1 MPGLGRGS
9 RSGFRPTGALEGAT
23 GLPVELHCQETGLI
37 DCRFDVKR
45 ITRLQRTGNQVTEE
59 EEAARTIWSGLK
71 TAGINLVATL
81 PDVNLAELLR
91 AVEEDRDVVHV
102 PLCREEEGIGVC
114 AGAYLVGKKCA
125 AIMQNGGF
133 FNSNN
138 AIVSTLLQYQIPL
151 LLLIYY
157 AGDVGD
163 RTFSTSGA
171 MTEPVLQALG
181 IRYYVMR
188 RAQEAAEL
196 IKRAQILA
204 EDSKRPVALLLTKEV
219 LGRRPAL
226 SAL

>member
-1 MPGLGRGS
+1 MNPTAAAQSIANGLR
-9 RSGFRPTGALEGAT
+9 
-23 GLPVELHCQETGLI
+23 
-37 DCRFDVKR
+37 D
-45 ITRLQRTGNQVTEE
+45 
-59 EEAARTIWSGLK
+59 
-71 TAGINLVATL
+71 AGINLVATL
-81 PDVNLAELLR
+81 PDVNLSELLR
-91 AVEEDRDVVHV
+91 EVDEARDFIHV

-125 AIMQNGGF
+125 IIMQNGGF

-163 RTFSTSGA
+163 RTFSTTGS

-181 IRYYVMR
+181 IRYYIMR
-188 RAQEAAEL
+188 HNADAPEL
-196 IKRAQILA
+196 IRRAQILT

-219 LGRRPAL
+219 LGRRTEL
-226 SAL
+226 NIS